1 MNNIPQRLFLHR
13 PLSQFVAEN
22 PTKIAQYCA
31 LCSNFELI
39 QVASIIKLFISC
51 VSPRADILSVDILQ
65 LNQSWNSI
73 NYRSFFCLKRKMVLP
88 CIHRWWNCSKK
99 EVVIILAFLFKLFFY
114 ESFERNFRDNTISL
128 LKGRIFCFIIS
139 L

>member
-1 MNNIPQRLFLHR
+1 MNNFPQRLFLHR